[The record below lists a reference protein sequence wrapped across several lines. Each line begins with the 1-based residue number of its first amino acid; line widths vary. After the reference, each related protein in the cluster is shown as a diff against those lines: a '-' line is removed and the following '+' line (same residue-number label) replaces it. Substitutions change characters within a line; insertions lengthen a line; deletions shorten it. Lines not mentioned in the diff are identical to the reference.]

1 MGLLHRKRDRERAAQ
16 AVVHDW
22 LINATTIHEPTND
35 RKAEETEDRPPRPLR
50 AKASTR
56 G

>member
-1 MGLLHRKRDRERAAQ
+1 MGLLHRKRDRERAAK

-22 LINATTIHEPTND
+22 LINATTIPESKSDEPV
-35 RKAEETEDRPPRPLR
+35 EDVQNRPARPLR
-50 AKASTR
+50 AKASSR